1 MPNLEQQTTYDVG
14 VYQIET
20 DDVVIGG
27 PEGIAN
33 KSSIN
38 LGNRTA
44 WIKKQIDNTVL
55 AAGMTVDDTK
65 LTSLSEAIAAIASE
79 NSSELSSALNSN
91 STTVGATSNAVKL
104 LNDVLNLLAQT
115 VADKAPA
122 DHSHTLPSAS
132 TAQSG
137 ITQLN
142 NSIDSNNQTEAATPY
157 ALKTLKDLLT
167 QLINDNTP
175 SQIIGGIGTYAL
187 LSSPISVYEGNS
199 YAGSSLKYAG
209 ASGNAAN
216 TLMNYAGAN
225 VTGTWL
231 CMGNSVQRQAG
242 WQQHTLFLRI
252 A

>member
-33 KSSIN
+33 KSAIN

-55 AAGMTVDDTK
+55 AANMNVDDTK
-65 LTSLSEAIAAIASE
+65 LTSLAEAIASIANE
-79 NSSELSSALNSN
+79 NSSALSSALDSS
-91 STTVGATSNAVKL
+91 STEVGATSNAVKIV
-104 LNDVLNLLAQT
+104 NDALNLLGQA
-115 VADKAPA
+115 VANKAPA

-132 TAQSG
+132 TTEPG

-142 NSIDSNNQTEAATPY
+142 NSIESNSQTEAATPY
-157 ALKTLKDLLT
+157 ALKMLNNLLT
-167 QLINDNTP
+167 QLIIDNTP
-175 SQIIGGIGTYAL
+175 SQTNGAVGTYAF
-187 LSSPISVYEGNS
+187 LSSSFSVYEGNS

-209 ASGNAAN
+209 STAN
-216 TLMNYAGAN
+216 NLNTRMSYVGTYL
-225 VTGTWL
+225 TGTWL
-231 CMGNSVQRQAG
+231 CMGRSIQLQGG
-242 WQQHTLFLRI
+242 WQQQTLYLRI